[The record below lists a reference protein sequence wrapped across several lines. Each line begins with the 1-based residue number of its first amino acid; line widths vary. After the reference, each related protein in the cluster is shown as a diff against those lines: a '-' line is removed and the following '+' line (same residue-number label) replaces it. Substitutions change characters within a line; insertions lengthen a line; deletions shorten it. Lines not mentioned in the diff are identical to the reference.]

1 MKNMKFE
8 NIISSKGYGWLT
20 ERITKQTAPGC
31 GPYSID
37 DDAFDYLA
45 NEDVRDTELDEFC
58 EYLYTE
64 HEEPEDL
71 DLNKGDTNRKKITDI
86 TEELK
91 DAYQMLTGGYT
102 EEQWH
107 RRAEVDR
114 ARLDEAQALCEEAT
128 YGAEHNL
135 YEFEEGLTETEYL
148 DLIDDFGKA
157 MSQLESRI
165 EYMEDRL

>member
-37 DDAFDYLA
+37 DDAFDYLT

-64 HEEPEDL
+64 HEEPENLDDL
-71 DLNKGDTNRKKITDI
+71 DLYKR
-86 TEELK
+86 EELLLK
-91 DAYQMLTGGYT
+91 YYSIEYEDDWYAVLMKSTKSEIEEVIEHLNTTRTAETYELQMTLRGM
-102 EEQWH
+102 
-107 RRAEVDR
+107 
-114 ARLDEAQALCEEAT
+114 L
-128 YGAEHNL
+128 
-135 YEFEEGLTETEYL
+135 EYL
-148 DLIDDFGKA
+148 
-157 MSQLESRI
+157 
-165 EYMEDRL
+165 ED